1 MNKINTENTQLT
13 VSYELL
19 LLLNWIITHEKDRF
33 KKIIDKSLKTGLL
46 VELEKT
52 NNSDFVND
60 VLINRLQ
67 GNVADFFNLL
77 ELLLHDAVSE
87 SLEKTA
93 SQKQLMDT
101 IDHIDATICDAETI
115 RTSMQTISSTLNST
129 TNINAKE
136 LLLKEVLKKWKPK
149 NNMIN

>member
-1 MNKINTENTQLT
+1 MNKINTDSTQLT

-19 LLLNWIITHEKDRF
+19 LLLNWIIIHEKDRF

-52 NNSDFVND
+52 HMTDASND
-60 VLINRLQ
+60 ALISRLQ

-77 ELLLHDAVSE
+77 ELLLHNAVSE

-93 SQKQLMDT
+93 SQQKLMDT
-101 IDHIDATICDAETI
+101 IDHIDGTMCDAETI
-115 RTSMQTISSTLNST
+115 RTSMHTVSSTLNNSSSL
-129 TNINAKE
+129 NAKE

-149 NNMIN
+149 NNTIH